1 MYLYSEICLLFVSYC
16 IQFSKCSSEN
26 GGRASNCECNN
37 IIAQRSYA
45 AYIYVYIYTY
55 IYNKIWNHS
64 LKYQTMSIVNTN
76 TRSSCIIYATYLS
89 NDVFDYFDF
98 IIIIIFPCL
107 NMAKDMEEPREFH
120 TH

>member
-1 MYLYSEICLLFVSYC
+1 
-16 IQFSKCSSEN
+16 
-26 GGRASNCECNN
+26 
-37 IIAQRSYA
+37 
-45 AYIYVYIYTY
+45 
-55 IYNKIWNHS
+55 
-64 LKYQTMSIVNTN
+64 MSIVNTN